1 MNTIIKF
8 LAGTSLCCM
17 ISSMAV
23 SCSNEENRTDV
34 ITDIDDFVEGENHN
48 ILIAYFSEPL
58 PENGADAVTSASRV
72 TVGGNVYGSVQYMA
86 TVIADATGGDL
97 ARIRTVIPYAE
108 NFDELA
114 ERADQE
120 RQNDVHPEI
129 SVAIDD
135 FDSYD
140 VIFVGYPIWWYQMP
154 MALYSFFD
162 EYDFTGKTII
172 PFSSHGGSSWSGTRE
187 DIAGLEPGAT
197 MVEGYSISR
206 NSVAGS
212 EEGIRQ
218 WLERIGMLEQ

>member
-34 ITDIDDFVEGENHN
+34 ITDINDFVEGENHN

-140 VIFVGYPIWWYQMP
+140 VIFVGYPIWWGHAP
-154 MALYSFFD
+154 SILLTFLDD
-162 EYDFTGKTII
+162 EDLSGKTII
-172 PFSSHGGSSWSGTRE
+172 PFCTSSSSRIGNSATDLAEYEGDGNWLDGMRFRSRVSEGDIRE
-187 DIAGLEPGAT
+187 
-197 MVEGYSISR
+197 
-206 NSVAGS
+206 
-212 EEGIRQ
+212 
-218 WLERIGMLEQ
+218 WLEELGY

>member
-1 MNTIIKF
+1 
-8 LAGTSLCCM
+8 
-17 ISSMAV
+17 MAFV
-23 SCSNEENRTDV
+23 SCDNGRNADDRLP
-34 ITDIDDFVEGENHN
+34 DINDFVEGENHSV
-48 ILIAYFSEPL
+48 LVAYFSEPL

-72 TVGGNVYGSVQYMA
+72 TVDGEVYGSVQYMA
-86 TVIADATGGDL
+86 AVIADATGGDM
-97 ARIRTVIPYAE
+97 ARIRTVEPYAD
-108 NFDELA
+108 NFDDLA

-172 PFSSHGGSSWSGTRE
+172 PFSSHGGSSWSGTME
-187 DIAGLEPGAT
+187 DIAGLEPGAN

-206 NSVAGS
+206 NSVQNSAD
-212 EEGIRQ
+212 GIRQ
-218 WLERIGMLEQ
+218 WLVRIGMFEQ